1 MALESPQKIVAL
13 DKQHLQDLIAG
24 ALDVFGNTCDL
35 NYIDTSRIT
44 DMECLFNFSHFNGDI
59 SSWDVSNVR
68 NMQSMFAFSSFNGDI
83 SKWDVSHVI
92 KMDCMFHFSDFTGD
106 ITNWQPRAVLFTGS
120 MFSDSAL
127 ERQRRIPAWYQQLV
141 YLRNRNIVN

>member
-1 MALESPQKIVAL
+1 M
-13 DKQHLQDLIAG
+13 
-24 ALDVFGNTCDL
+24 FGTTCDL

-44 DMECLFNFSHFNGDI
+44 DMEGLFNFSHFNGDI
-59 SSWDVSNVR
+59 SS
-68 NMQSMFAFSSFNGDI
+68 
-83 SKWDVSHVI
+83 WDVSHVI